1 MPAVDKAEAEP
12 YFAIGPDDNGPGTQD
27 VLDGLRGTFEW
38 EVEKLLAQHKTAQLA
53 VHISGPYGSY
63 FFSNEGE
70 GNDAES
76 LYMRDN
82 DGLSFLR
89 DQLRKKYSFRRALG
103 KTVLPYDNYPS
114 SELLIDAQK
123 AHTLETVYTR
133 VAARNGKLL
142 DKAEQ
147 LHLPIGIVVDKMIGG
162 QLPSFDDYLLTG
174 PIRMDV
180 VYDRE
185 REGLSPGV
193 RILLSA
199 PRHHGVASE
208 YVYSTSG
215 DGAVLFA
222 KRANTGAR
230 VGSEFF
236 RTTNAMLEL
245 AYHMGA
251 LSVSPPY
258 NKLPPEPEGGAS
270 VHSLHAQV
278 VDSSLEQAA

>member
-1 MPAVDKAEAEP
+1 MPDVSRAEAP
-12 YFAIGPDDNGPGTQD
+12 YFTTGPHDNGPGTQG
-27 VLDGLRGTFEW
+27 VLDGLRGAFES
-38 EVEKLLAQHKTAQLA
+38 EVEKLLVKHQTAQLA

-82 DGLSFLR
+82 DGLTSLR
-89 DQLRKKYSFRRALG
+89 DQLRTRPSFRRALG
-103 KTVLPYDNYPS
+103 KTALPYEDYPS
-114 SELLIDAQK
+114 SELLLDTQK
-123 AHTLETVYTR
+123 VHTLETVYTR

-142 DKAEQ
+142 DKAEK
-147 LHLPIGIVVDKMIGG
+147 LHLPIGIVVDRVIGG
-162 QLPSFDDYLLTG
+162 QMPDFDNYLMTG
-174 PIRMDV
+174 PIRMDL
-180 VYDRE
+180 VYDHE
-185 REGLSPGV
+185 REKRWPGV
-193 RILLSA
+193 RILLA
-199 PRHHGVASE
+199 GPQHHGVASE
-208 YVYSTSG
+208 YIYSANG

-236 RTTNAMLEL
+236 RTTNIMLGL

-251 LSVSPPY
+251 LSVPPPH
-258 NKLPPEPEGGAS
+258 NNLPPEPEGGAS
-270 VHSLHAQV
+270 VHSLHVQV